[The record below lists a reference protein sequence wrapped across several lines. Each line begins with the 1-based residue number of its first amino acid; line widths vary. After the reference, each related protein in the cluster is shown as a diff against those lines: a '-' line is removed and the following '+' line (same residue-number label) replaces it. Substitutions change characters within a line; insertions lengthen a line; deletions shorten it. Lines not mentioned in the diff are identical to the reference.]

1 MPPVRIAVVIIVS
14 SGGVPCSRDEM
25 EVSMP
30 AMISAKVMIDTARQP
45 ERGSA
50 ARRRAPT
57 SSDGLGLSAATALAT
72 AQTMN
77 GPATFT
83 PATTAPIISTMMVMP
98 VRRSEEHTSELQSR
112 GHLVCR
118 LLLEKKKNKQ

>member
-1 MPPVRIAVVIIVS
+1 MNYASSTTTHTLSLHDALPILIIVS
-14 SGGVPCSRDEM
+14 SGVVPCSRDEM

-83 PATTAPIISTMMVMP
+83 QIGRAS
-98 VRRSEEHTSELQSR
+98 
-112 GHLVCR
+112 CR
-118 LLLEKKKNKQ
+118 ERV

>member
-14 SGGVPCSRDEM
+14 SGVVPCSRDEM

-77 GPATFT
+77 GPATVILP
-83 PATTAPIISTMMVMP
+83 PAGAIMDTLWVMIDAVVP
-98 VRRSEEHTSELQSR
+98 REAGRRARTWNAQRQAVDRSGL
-112 GHLVCR
+112 
-118 LLLEKKKNKQ
+118 